1 MLKRTDIALLIK
13 RDPQMSAVTGLH
25 EVGKSFMPFFDV
37 WRKQE
42 TMVYKAKGVEVFPGR
57 LDLDILI

>member
-1 MLKRTDIALLIK
+1 
-13 RDPQMSAVTGLH
+13 MSAVTGLH